1 MVVLP
6 SAGAGLVTASILGV
20 ARITGE
26 TAPLLLTAFGSTA
39 INTNPFNEPMSAL
52 PIYIFTQM
60 LLGTENDVAR
70 AWFACMVLMIM
81 VGLLFGTAR
90 FLVSRKKLK

>member
-1 MVVLP
+1 MVVLQ
-6 SAGAGLVTASILGV
+6 SAVAGLVTASILGV
-20 ARITGE
+20 ARVTGE

-39 INTNPFNEPMSAL
+39 LNANPFSEPMSAL

-81 VGLLFGTAR
+81 VGILFGSAR
-90 FLVSRKKLK
+90 LIVSRRSLK